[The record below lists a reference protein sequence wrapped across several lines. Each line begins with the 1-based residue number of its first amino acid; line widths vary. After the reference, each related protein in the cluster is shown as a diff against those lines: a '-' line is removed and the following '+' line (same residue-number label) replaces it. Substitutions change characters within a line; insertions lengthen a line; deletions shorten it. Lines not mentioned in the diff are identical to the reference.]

1 MPCLKASITLA
12 MPKLR
17 AICLLAPLISLVSAC
32 SGGGADSFTVS
43 VSSGTGG
50 SHMSPSSISVRSGA
64 TTSFTL
70 TSSTGYEIA
79 SISGCGGQLS
89 ETTYVTGP
97 VTSNCTVTASFRL
110 KRYTV
115 LANASAS
122 GSIQPAV
129 VSVEHGTTTE
139 FSVIPGADAVVAGV
153 SGCGGALTGSRYTT
167 GPITAEC
174 SINATFARPELL
186 MQGMS
191 SPWGISELP
200 GGRLLITERVGTL
213 VITNAA
219 RMAVETRINTPLAIG
234 VEGQGGLLDVA
245 LDPDFNTDPKIYITY
260 TEAGSGTEAGLFGA
274 AVARARFTANTLS
287 DFEVIYRQVPKV
299 GGGAHFG
306 SRVVFRSDKTM
317 FVTFGDRGNG
327 GFVQNVGS
335 SIGKVI
341 RIARNGSF
349 PANNPLIAG
358 GKPEIWS
365 IGHRNSQGAA
375 LRPGT
380 DELWLNE
387 HGPQGGDELNRIVA
401 GGNYGWPNVS
411 FGCNYGDPIGAACR
425 IGGGVHAPTYLEPVS
440 YWVPTSVAPSGLVF
454 YTGTRFTPWQGHAFM
469 GTLAGTALWRVELNG
484 NVEVARERLFGS
496 LGERIRDVHQ
506 GSDGYLYFVT
516 DSGKLFRI
524 RD

>member
-1 MPCLKASITLA
+1 
-12 MPKLR
+12 MPKHHVEF
-17 AICLLAPLISLVSAC
+17 LAVLMISLLGAC
-32 SGGGADSFTVS
+32 SSEGESTFAVS
-43 VSSGTGG
+43 VSFGSGG
-50 SHMSPSSISVRSGA
+50 SVSPATISVRSGT

-70 TSSTGYEIA
+70 ALSTGYEVA

-89 ETTYVTGP
+89 GTTYVTGP

-110 KRYTV
+110 KRYNV
-115 LANASAS
+115 VANASAA
-122 GSIQPAV
+122 GSVTPAAL
-129 VSVEHGTTTE
+129 SAEHGSSAE
-139 FSVIPGADAVVAGV
+139 FSVIPGADAVLAGV
-153 SGCGGALTGSRYTT
+153 SGCGGTLAGSRYTT

-191 SPWGISELP
+191 SPWGIAELP
-200 GGRLLITERVGTL
+200 DGRLLVTERVGTL
-213 VITNAA
+213 VVTNAA
-219 RMAVETRINTPLAIG
+219 RTAIETRISLPLAIG

-245 LDPDFNTDPKIYITY
+245 LDPDFSTDPRVYFTY
-260 TEAGSGTEAGLFGA
+260 TEAGSGVEAGLFGT
-274 AVARARFTANTLS
+274 AVARARLVSNSLN

-306 SRVVFRSDKTM
+306 SRIVFRADKTM

-327 GFVQNVGS
+327 PFVQNLAS

-341 RIARNGSF
+341 RIARDGSV
-349 PANNPLIAG
+349 PTNNPLLSGAR
-358 GKPEIWS
+358 PEIWS
-365 IGHRNSQGAA
+365 VGHRNSQGAA

-387 HGPQGGDELNRIVA
+387 HGPQGGDELNRIIA

-411 FGCNYGDPIGAACR
+411 YGCNYGDPVGAACR
-425 IGGGVHAPTYLEPVS
+425 IGGGTHAPTYLEPAS
-440 YWVPTSVAPSGLVF
+440 YWVPTSIAPAGLVF
-454 YTGTRFTPWQGHAFM
+454 YTGSRFTPWQGHALM
-469 GTLAGTALWRVELNG
+469 GALAGTALWRVELNG
-484 NVEVARERLFGS
+484 NVEVSRERLFGG

-506 GSDGYLYFVT
+506 GSDGYLYFIT

>member
-1 MPCLKASITLA
+1 
-12 MPKLR
+12 MPKLL
-17 AICLLAPLISLVSAC
+17 AIGLLAPLISLIGAC
-32 SGGGADSFTVS
+32 SGGGVDSFVVS

-50 SHMSPSSISVRSGA
+50 TLSPTTTSVRSGSTA
-64 TTSFTL
+64 SFTL
-70 TSSTGYEIA
+70 TYSTGYEIA

-89 ETTYVTGP
+89 GTSYVTGP
-97 VTSNCTVTASFRL
+97 VTNNCTVTASFRL
-110 KRYTV
+110 KRYNV
-115 LANASAS
+115 SANASTS
-122 GSIQPAV
+122 GSITPAI
-129 VSVEHGTTTE
+129 VSVEHGATAE
-139 FSVIPGADAVVAGV
+139 FSVIPGADATLVGV
-153 SGCGGALTGSRYTT
+153 SGCGGTLTGSRYTS

-174 SINATFARPELL
+174 AINATFARPELL

-191 SPWGISELP
+191 SPWGIAELP
-200 GGRLLITERVGTL
+200 DGRLLITERVGTL

-219 RMAVETRINTPLAIG
+219 RTAVEARINTPLAIG
-234 VEGQGGLLDVA
+234 VEGQGGLLDIA
-245 LDPDFNTDPKIYITY
+245 LDPDFNTDPKIYVTY
-260 TEAGSGTEAGLFGA
+260 TEAGSGAEAGLFGT
-274 AVARARFTANTLS
+274 AVARARVAANTLN

-341 RIARNGSF
+341 RIARDGSI
-349 PANNPLIAG
+349 PTNNPVIAG
-358 GKPEIWS
+358 GRPEIWS
-365 IGHRNSQGAA
+365 IGHRNAQGAA

-411 FGCNYGDPIGAACR
+411 YGCNYGDPVGAACR

-440 YWVPTSVAPSGLVF
+440 YWVPTSVAPAGLVF
-454 YTGTRFTPWQGHAFM
+454 YTGTRFVPWQGHVFM

-484 NVEVARERLFGS
+484 NVEAARERLFGS

-506 GSDGYLYFVT
+506 GGDGYLYFVT

>member
-1 MPCLKASITLA
+1 
-12 MPKLR
+12 
-17 AICLLAPLISLVSAC
+17 
-32 SGGGADSFTVS
+32 
-43 VSSGTGG
+43 
-50 SHMSPSSISVRSGA
+50 
-64 TTSFTL
+64 
-70 TSSTGYEIA
+70 
-79 SISGCGGQLS
+79 
-89 ETTYVTGP
+89 VTN
-97 VTSNCTVTASFRL
+97 NCTVTASFRL
-110 KRYTV
+110 KRYNV

-122 GSIQPAV
+122 GSITPAIV
-129 VSVEHGTTTE
+129 AVEHGTTAE

-186 MQGMS
+186 MQGIS
-191 SPWGISELP
+191 SPWGIAELP
-200 GGRLLITERVGTL
+200 DGRLMITERVGML

-219 RMAVETRINTPLAIG
+219 RTAVEARIKTPLAID

-245 LDPDFNTDPKIYITY
+245 LDPDFNSDPKIYITY
-260 TEAGSGTEAGLFGA
+260 T
-274 AVARARFTANTLS
+274 NTLN

-299 GGGAHFG
+299 GGGVHFG

-341 RIARNGSF
+341 RIARDGSF
-349 PANNPLIAG
+349 PANNPVIAG
-358 GKPEIWS
+358 GRPEIWS

-375 LRPGT
+375 LRPGS

-411 FGCNYGDPIGAACR
+411 YGCNYGDPIGAACR

-440 YWVPTSVAPSGLVF
+440 YWVPTSVAPAGLVF
-454 YTGTRFTPWQGHAFM
+454 YTGTRFASWQGHAFM

-484 NVEVARERLFGS
+484 NVEAARERLFGS

-506 GSDGYLYFVT
+506 GNDGYLYFVT

>member
-1 MPCLKASITLA
+1 
-12 MPKLR
+12 MPKLL
-17 AICLLAPLISLVSAC
+17 AIVLLAPLISWVSAC
-32 SGGGADSFTVS
+32 SSGGVDSFTVS
-43 VSSGTGG
+43 VSSGAGG
-50 SHMSPSSISVRSGA
+50 ALSPSSISVRSGS

-70 TSSTGYEIA
+70 SYSTGYEIA
-79 SISGCGGQLS
+79 AISGCGGQLS
-89 ETTYVTGP
+89 GMTYVTGP
-97 VTSNCTVTASFRL
+97 ITSPCTVTATFRL
-110 KRYTV
+110 KRYNV
-115 LANASAS
+115 SANASAS
-122 GSIQPAV
+122 GSITPAI
-129 VSVEHGTTTE
+129 VSVEHGSTAE
-139 FSVIPGADAVVAGV
+139 FSVIPGADAVLAGV

-167 GPITAEC
+167 GPVTAEC
-174 SINATFARPELL
+174 AINATFARPELL
-186 MQGMS
+186 MQGMT
-191 SPWGISELP
+191 SPWGITELP
-200 GGRLLITERVGTL
+200 DGRLLITERVGTL
-213 VITNAA
+213 VVTNAA
-219 RMAVETRINTPLAIG
+219 RTAVDARISLPLAIG

-245 LDPDFNTDPKIYITY
+245 LDPDFTTEPKIYFTY
-260 TEAGSGTEAGLFGA
+260 TEAGSGAEAGLFGT
-274 AVARARFTANTLS
+274 AVARASWSANSLN

-306 SRVVFRSDKTM
+306 SRAVFRSDKTL

-341 RIARNGSF
+341 RIARDGSI
-349 PANNPLIAG
+349 PTNNPVIAG
-358 GKPEIWS
+358 GRPEIWS

-387 HGPQGGDELNRIVA
+387 HGPQGGDELNRIIA

-411 FGCNYGDPIGAACR
+411 YGCNYGDPVGTACR

-440 YWVPTSVAPSGLVF
+440 YWVPTSVAPAGLVF
-454 YTGTRFTPWQGHAFM
+454 YTGTRFVPWQGQAFM
-469 GTLAGTALWRVELNG
+469 GALAGAALWRVELNG
-484 NVEVARERLFGS
+484 NVEVKRERLFAS

-506 GSDGYLYFVT
+506 GSDGYLYLIT